1 MASTC
6 DQSRSPFGNTT
17 SAGVRK
23 ISSLRSAS
31 EPHNSLLCNICG
43 QVHWEQCPGTSWTAP
58 KIDFDLRVLA
68 THSSDFPYT
77 GLLTLRRYSPH
88 CSSRSSQSV
97 ARRTLRHRNGRTY
110 EFLKQSLINFVA
122 CLPGPPREAERDR
135 SGVPKTALSKAV
147 GAVAGFVHATNSNT
161 ACQMSASFQAHTP
174 GLFPTI
180 CSTRGIADATSN
192 WFKPTR

>member
-1 MASTC
+1 M
-6 DQSRSPFGNTT
+6 
-17 SAGVRK
+17 
-23 ISSLRSAS
+23 
-31 EPHNSLLCNICG
+31 
-43 QVHWEQCPGTSWTAP
+43 
-58 KIDFDLRVLA
+58 
-68 THSSDFPYT
+68 
-77 GLLTLRRYSPH
+77 TLRRYSPH

-174 GLFPTI
+174 GSFPII
-180 CSTRGIADATSN
+180 CSTRGIADAISNCFESTHRYNSKFARDSSVSYSGRKGTSSWLN
-192 WFKPTR
+192 LQSFDEVAYQGFDN